1 MRHWWIGLALL
12 SSAWADKL
20 EGTLV
25 QVQPEGDRRVRICLK
40 NGDATLEPISA
51 DLAQCQSVMARGLGE
66 RWSIFCNRNAQ
77 GVQVLTS
84 ASALGPDPALGAAFA
99 LVNRQIQCVADEHWA
114 QALANLAPDGRP
126 SLAAFSAEWKGTLI
140 SRDPAAMQIVCSN
153 PSRLTIMVDG
163 THARNSFSR
172 NPRTNIRRSTCKM
185 DCQLQGFRWVIASM
199 RP

>member
-25 QVQPEGDRRVRICLK
+25 QVQPEGDRRVKICLK
-40 NGDATLEPISA
+40 NGDATVEPISA
-51 DLAQCQSVMARGLGE
+51 DLAQCQSVLARGLGE
-66 RWSIFCNRNAQ
+66 RWTIFCNRNAQ
-77 GVQVLTS
+77 GVQVMTS

-99 LVNRQIQCVADEHWA
+99 LINRQIQYVADERWA

-126 SLAAFSAEWKGTLI
+126 SLAAFTAEWSGTLI
-140 SRDPAAMQIVCSN
+140 SRDPAAMQVMCSN

-163 THARNSFSR
+163 THASNSSNR
-172 NPRTNIRRSTCKM
+172 ARGSNPRRSTCKI
-185 DCQLQGFRWVIASM
+185 DCQLQGTQWVIASM